1 MNPSNE
7 SSTAELSLRQ
17 ELASR
22 VRTVV
27 QRIIGERAGYEA
39 AWFAPCNDEK
49 FGDFQFNGAL
59 PLAKALKEKPRDV
72 ATKISEALSADVA
85 GHCEPLEIAG
95 PGFINFRVKP
105 QAVADR
111 LTTIRAGDQRL
122 GVSPAADRHVVIVD
136 MSSPNLAKE
145 MHVGH
150 LRSTVI
156 GECAA
161 RILEFMGHDVH
172 RINHV
177 GDWGTQF
184 GMLVAHLRSTR
195 PEILDNPDA
204 LQIDNLESFYVE
216 AKAHFDRD
224 PEFADEA
231 RRTVVQLQG
240 GDESTLK
247 IWRAFCHESL
257 RHCHEIYRRLDVK
270 MEDRGESFY
279 NDMLAETV
287 NELEDRGLAV
297 VSEGALCMFMDG
309 FANADGD
316 PLPMIIRKSD
326 GGFNYSA
333 TDMAAMRHRLQTL
346 GAKRLIYIVGAPQ
359 KLHFEM
365 LFAATRKTGWA
376 GSDVAFEH
384 LAFGSIL
391 AKDGRPFKTREGGTL
406 KLRDL
411 LNEGVHRARAFFDSA
426 DGDDRPGRDLTDAQK
441 DEIANVIGVNS
452 VRYFDLS
459 HNLASDYKFDWDT
472 MLSLEGNTAPYM
484 LYAYARIRSIGRKA
498 GIDFDQLPDHAPIS
512 LEHEAEVRLAKTLV
526 RFPDVVN
533 QVAQDLR
540 PNLLTEYL
548 FELSKAFS
556 RFYDRKLGVRV
567 IDASPES
574 IKISRLRLCDLTAR
588 TLRAGLSLLGIPT
601 IEQM

>member
-1 MNPSNE
+1 
-7 SSTAELSLRQ
+7 
-17 ELASR
+17 
-22 VRTVV
+22 
-27 QRIIGERAGYEA
+27 
-39 AWFAPCNDEK
+39 
-49 FGDFQFNGAL
+49 
-59 PLAKALKEKPRDV
+59 
-72 ATKISEALSADVA
+72 
-85 GHCEPLEIAG
+85 
-95 PGFINFRVKP
+95 
-105 QAVADR
+105 
-111 LTTIRAGDQRL
+111 
-122 GVSPAADRHVVIVD
+122 
-136 MSSPNLAKE
+136 
-145 MHVGH
+145 
-150 LRSTVI
+150 
-156 GECAA
+156 
-161 RILEFMGHDVH
+161 
-172 RINHV
+172 
-177 GDWGTQF
+177 
-184 GMLVAHLRSTR
+184 
-195 PEILDNPDA
+195 
-204 LQIDNLESFYVE
+204 
-216 AKAHFDRD
+216 
-224 PEFADEA
+224 
-231 RRTVVQLQG
+231 
-240 GDESTLK
+240 
-247 IWRAFCHESL
+247 
-257 RHCHEIYRRLDVK
+257 
-270 MEDRGESFY
+270 
-279 NDMLAETV
+279 
-287 NELEDRGLAV
+287 
-297 VSEGALCMFMDG
+297 
-309 FANADGD
+309 
-316 PLPMIIRKSD
+316 
-326 GGFNYSA
+326 
-333 TDMAAMRHRLQTL
+333 
-346 GAKRLIYIVGAPQ
+346 
-359 KLHFEM
+359 M